1 MKNKDNLFTKKA
13 IKRRLKSFPELNAL
27 IISWIISISI
37 AAFLFALAGN
47 SPVAVIIASAYLAS
61 GVWSFILERAAR
73 SSIAKNGCVPMWVRR
88 GAILLIPF
96 AAAGNLFAAIAGFM
110 AARQDRTVEYNLI
123 SYAFLNNL
131 FAIVISAVNLFKPK
145 LYDKF
150 WLGIALF
157 AATLVIY
164 LAAMALILI
173 FQKKNM
179 YKKLA
184 PVAVVLILTA
194 FTGNLFALMLGMVIL
209 AKIRNL
215 GSSKAIEWIDTI
227 RRVFRNYMSVIG
239 LFVIIL
245 MITLSICSYFTFNYQ
260 LAVKNDYGS
269 LMKSPSLAYPFGTDN
284 LGRCVFTRIVFGAR
298 ISLLVGIIST
308 AIPFIIGGLLGAV
321 AGHYSTKFD
330 NIIMRI
336 LDVLN
341 AVPSILLAMAVMA
354 ALGSSIT
361 NMVIALSISNIP
373 VYARTMRAQVMVVS
387 QNEFVEA
394 TKAYGRKGYES
405 LLFHIIPNSMA
416 PMIVR
421 ASVSIGIA
429 ILSTSS
435 LSYLGLGIGPHI
447 PEWGNILKVGSSYLE
462 TNPYLAIYP
471 GIFIIILVLAFN
483 FLGDGLRD
491 ALDPKLK

>member
-1 MKNKDNLFTKKA
+1 MNNNVNLFTKKA
-13 IKRRLKSFPELNAL
+13 IKRKLKSFSELNAL
-27 IISWIISISI
+27 SISWITSLAAAALLFGLAKGSSFALSI
-37 AAFLFALAGN
+37 AA
-47 SPVAVIIASAYLAS
+47 VYLVS
-61 GVWSFILERAAR
+61 GVWSFILERGAR
-73 SSIAKNGCVPMWVRR
+73 GSIAKNGSVPKWVRM
-88 GAILLIPF
+88 GAIALIPF

-110 AARQDRTVEYNLI
+110 AARKDRTVEYNLI

-131 FAIVISAVNLFKPK
+131 FAIIISAINLFKPK
-145 LYDKF
+145 VYEKF
-150 WLGIALF
+150 WLGISIY
-157 AATLVIY
+157 AATLAIY
-164 LAAMALILI
+164 LIAMALILI
-173 FQKKNM
+173 LQKNR
-179 YKKLA
+179 YKGLA
-184 PVAVVLILTA
+184 PVAVVLIITSL
-194 FTGNLFALMLGMVIL
+194 TGNVFALMLGMVIL

-260 LAVKNDYGS
+260 LAVKNDYGN
-269 LMKSPSLAYPFGTDN
+269 LMKAPGLAYPFGTDN

-321 AGHYSTKFD
+321 AGHYSTKLD

-394 TKAYGRKGYES
+394 TKAYGRRGYES
-405 LLFHIIPNSMA
+405 LVFHIIPNSMA

-471 GIFIIILVLAFN
+471 GVFIIILVLAFN